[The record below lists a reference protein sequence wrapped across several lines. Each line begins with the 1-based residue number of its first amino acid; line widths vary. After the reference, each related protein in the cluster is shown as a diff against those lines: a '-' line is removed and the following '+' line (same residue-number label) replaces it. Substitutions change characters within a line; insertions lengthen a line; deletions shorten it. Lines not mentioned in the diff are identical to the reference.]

1 MRELIAAIIP
11 ARYESTRLPGKPL
24 LEIGGVPLIM
34 HVVNRARLVSGI
46 DRIIVATDDD
56 RIRRVVE
63 TAGTEAMMTS
73 TAHRTGTDRL
83 AEVAARI
90 DAGIIVNIQGDEPLI
105 EPATVEAAIAPL
117 LADPT
122 LEMSTTSEPIDSI
135 DDLLSPH
142 IVKVVTSL
150 AGDALYFSRN
160 PIPFPRAAILAAGS
174 LRAALE
180 ESSSDAVKSLLA
192 AYSRHTGLYVY
203 RRDLLLRFSRWRST
217 PLEEAEALEQLRAL
231 EYGVRIRVVRV
242 DHRSIGVDTADDLAR
257 VRELIG
263 TRR

>member
-1 MRELIAAIIP
+1 
-11 ARYESTRLPGKPL
+11 
-24 LEIGGVPLIM
+24 
-34 HVVNRARLVSGI
+34 
-46 DRIIVATDDD
+46 
-56 RIRRVVE
+56 
-63 TAGTEAMMTS
+63 MTS
-73 TAHRTGTDRL
+73 AAHRTGTDRL

-160 PIPFPRAAILAAGS
+160 PIPFPRAAVLAAGS

-180 ESSSDAVKSLLA
+180 ESSCDAVKSLLA

-242 DHRSIGVDTADDLAR
+242 DHRSIGVDTAEDLAR

-263 TRR
+263 TRH

>member
-1 MRELIAAIIP
+1 
-11 ARYESTRLPGKPL
+11 L

-63 TAGTEAMMTS
+63 AAGAEAMMTS
-73 TAHRTGTDRL
+73 AAHRTGTDRL

-122 LEMSTTSEPIDSI
+122 LGDV
-135 DDLLSPH
+135 DDQ
-142 IVKVVTSL
+142 
-150 AGDALYFSRN
+150 
-160 PIPFPRAAILAAGS
+160 RADRL
-174 LRAALE
+174 
-180 ESSSDAVKSLLA
+180 D
-192 AYSRHTGLYVY
+192 
-203 RRDLLLRFSRWRST
+203 RR
-217 PLEEAEALEQLRAL
+217 PAQLRTSSRSLPAL
-231 EYGVRIRVVRV
+231 PVT
-242 DHRSIGVDTADDLAR
+242 RSIFRETRFRFRAR
-257 VRELIG
+257 RFWRPVRFAPRSKS
-263 TRR
+263 RRLTP

>member
-63 TAGTEAMMTS
+63 AAGAEAMMTS
-73 TAHRTGTDRL
+73 AAHRTGTDRL

-105 EPATVEAAIAPL
+105 EPSTVEAAIAPL

-160 PIPFPRAAILAAGS
+160 PIPFPRAAFLAAGS

-180 ESSSDAVKSLLA
+180 ESSCDAVKSLLA

-242 DHRSIGVDTADDLAR
+242 DHRSIGVDTAEDLAR

>member
-180 ESSSDAVKSLLA
+180 ESSSDAVKSLLT